1 MTRGGRAALLTATV
15 ALGGCVST
23 SGVKVRAIADPISAL
38 RQGDDLAVARGQLA
52 LNNVGLALEAFRK
65 AQRARPS
72 DPAPLVG
79 LADCYT
85 VMGRFDLAQSNYE
98 AALALA
104 PRDPALLRGLARIF
118 ELEGQPDRAAQA
130 RLEAQQDIP
139 AAPAPVASAS
149 VTVPLPPA
157 RPTQTIVAAAKPAS
171 AAPQA
176 AASVTVQ
183 LPPARPVAAP
193 MPAPAAPPQS
203 VTEPVEV
210 AALPVPRDLTMSV
223 STDLPSTEMAIATK
237 VPLLQQAPPIALE
250 PAVPAAQAATPE
262 RSIVRDIVEA
272 PPANPVAPPKAPPV
286 QVSAA
291 APKLTKVQ
299 SVELASLAPE
309 IADIPAPPEPREQP
323 KPTVDVLAAQ
333 PASPRLVRMS
343 PGEVALVTKGQPAW
357 TGKAAGK
364 AGAKGTK
371 LAAVTT
377 VRWVPLSQP
386 GGRPNVQVLNAARSQ
401 GIAASAR
408 TILTDRGWR
417 RIAIGDAPTV
427 RQTSVVLYPKERA
440 KLGRSLARQFG
451 IKARMVAGKTL
462 VVLLGR
468 DKVGTIRAQRS
479 A

>member
-23 SGVKVRAIADPISAL
+23 SGMKVRAIADPISAL
-38 RQGDDLAVARGQLA
+38 LQGDDLAVARGQLA

-79 LADCYT
+79 LADCYS

-104 PRDPALLRGLARIF
+104 PRDPKLLLGLARVF
-118 ELEGQPDRAAQA
+118 EMQGNLDRAAEA
-130 RLEAQQDIP
+130 RLEAQQDSAL
-139 AAPAPVASAS
+139 AASVASAS
-149 VTVPLPPA
+149 VTVALPPA
-157 RPTQTIVAAAKPAS
+157 RPAIAAAKPTT
-171 AAPQA
+171 AARQPA
-176 AASVTVQ
+176 PSVTVE
-183 LPPARPVAAP
+183 LPPARPVETPVQLASAVP
-193 MPAPAAPPQS
+193 PAPLVTPVVAAQASPSVAEVVDLAVPPRAPQRDLS
-203 VTEPVEV
+203 VEV
-210 AALPVPRDLTMSV
+210 PMAAATAELVV
-223 STDLPSTEMAIATK
+223 ATK
-237 VPLLQQAPPIALE
+237 VPLLQQAQAITLDE
-250 PAVPAAQAATPE
+250 PARAAQDT
-262 RSIVRDIVEA
+262 
-272 PPANPVAPPKAPPV
+272 PVAKAQTPRPPHLEMTVADVAPR
-286 QVSAA
+286 A
-291 APKLTKVQ
+291 LTKVQ
-299 SVELASLAPE
+299 AAELSSLAPE
-309 IADIPAPPEPREQP
+309 SAMDVPPPAPEPREQP
-323 KPTVDVLAAQ
+323 KPVTDVLPAQ
-333 PASPRLVRMS
+333 SGSPRLVRLS
-343 PGEVALVTKGQPAW
+343 PGEVALVTTAQP
-357 TGKAAGK
+357 TLSGK
-364 AGAKGTK
+364 AGAKSTK
-371 LAAVTT
+371 LASVAT

-386 GGRPNVQVLNAARSQ
+386 GRAPNVQVLNAARSQ

-451 IKARMVAGKTL
+451 IKARMVPGKAL

-468 DKVGTIRAQRS
+468 DKVGTIKAQRN

>member
-1 MTRGGRAALLTATV
+1 MTRGGRAALLATV

-79 LADCYT
+79 LADCYA
-85 VMGRFDLAQSNYE
+85 VMGRLDLAQSNFE

-104 PRDPALLRGLARIF
+104 PRDASLLYGLARVF
-118 ELEGQPDRAAQA
+118 DLQGQPDRAAQV
-130 RLEAQQDIP
+130 RLEAQQD
-139 AAPAPVASAS
+139 AAVAAPVASAS

-157 RPTQTIVAAAKPAS
+157 RPAAPARAVAASTP
-171 AAPQA
+171 PQPT
-176 AASVTVQ
+176 ASVTVM
-183 LPPARPVAAP
+183 LPPARPAVQPVQLAAVTATP
-193 MPAPAAPPQS
+193 PQPTAQAAAVPPPPAAD
-203 VTEPVEV
+203 PVDV
-210 AALPVPRDLTMSV
+210 AALPIARERDLSINVAMET
-223 STDLPSTEMAIATK
+223 PSAAVTVATQA
-237 VPLLQQAPPIALE
+237 PLLQQAQPITLEVPVAAPAPPRAPE
-250 PAVPAAQAATPE
+250 PPMEVAVAAAATP
-262 RSIVRDIVEA
+262 V
-272 PPANPVAPPKAPPV
+272 
-286 QVSAA
+286 
-291 APKLTKVQ
+291 LTKIQ
-299 SVELASLAPE
+299 AAELGSLAPE
-309 IADIPAPPEPREQP
+309 VAMDAPPPPEPREQP
-323 KPTVDVLAAQ
+323 RPMNDVLPAQ
-333 PASPRLVRMS
+333 PPAPRLVRLS
-343 PGEVALVTKGQPAW
+343 PGEVALVTTSQPGWTAKSTAKGS
-357 TGKAAGK
+357 
-364 AGAKGTK
+364 AKGTK
-371 LAAVTT
+371 MAAVAT

-386 GGRPNVQVLNAARSQ
+386 EGRPNVQVLNAARSQ

-408 TILTDRGWR
+408 SVLTDRGWR
-417 RIAIGDAPTV
+417 RIAIGDAPAV

-468 DKVGTIRAQRS
+468 DKVATVRAQRS

>member
-1 MTRGGRAALLTATV
+1 
-15 ALGGCVST
+15 
-23 SGVKVRAIADPISAL
+23 
-38 RQGDDLAVARGQLA
+38 
-52 LNNVGLALEAFRK
+52 
-65 AQRARPS
+65 
-72 DPAPLVG
+72 
-79 LADCYT
+79 
-85 VMGRFDLAQSNYE
+85 
-98 AALALA
+98 
-104 PRDPALLRGLARIF
+104 
-118 ELEGQPDRAAQA
+118 
-130 RLEAQQDIP
+130 
-139 AAPAPVASAS
+139 
-149 VTVPLPPA
+149 
-157 RPTQTIVAAAKPAS
+157 
-171 AAPQA
+171 
-176 AASVTVQ
+176 
-183 LPPARPVAAP
+183 
-193 MPAPAAPPQS
+193 
-203 VTEPVEV
+203 
-210 AALPVPRDLTMSV
+210 
-223 STDLPSTEMAIATK
+223 
-237 VPLLQQAPPIALE
+237 
-250 PAVPAAQAATPE
+250 
-262 RSIVRDIVEA
+262 
-272 PPANPVAPPKAPPV
+272 
-286 QVSAA
+286 VSAA
-291 APKLTKVQ
+291 AAKLTKVQ

-309 IADIPAPPEPREQP
+309 IADIPAAPEPREQP

-371 LAAVTT
+371 LAAVAT